1 MSRNQPFVIVV
12 ALLAAANSG
21 ATFSPAL
28 AEEQVGRGRV
38 AGGASRDAS
47 PGTLGVRLRS
57 REGGVAVTTV
67 LPNSPAA
74 DAGLRV
80 GDVILRVDNTPA
92 ANVDELIRLVQAN
105 PAGSVVEL
113 EIDRQGLRGPLE
125 ITLASENEVYR
136 RAALGVTFSKASY
149 RGARVLKVLPD
160 SPAAAAGLRMGD
172 RIIAI
177 NGRKVSDYR
186 EAIDRIGRLPPRTPL
201 ELEVDRYGLRGSLV
215 ATLGTQ
221 GEVFA
226 PRPRP
231 VPPRPVEVSPP
242 TPGEIVEALTPG
254 MINDQRTY
262 GD

>member
-1 MSRNQPFVIVV
+1 MVRIRLFIVV
-12 ALLAAANSG
+12 ALFGAAG
-21 ATFSPAL
+21 AAGAYPQTPDAV
-28 AEEQVGRGRV
+28 ENGRV
-38 AGGASRDAS
+38 RANADAARAAR
-47 PGTLGVRLRS
+47 PGTLGVRLRG
-57 REGGVAVTTV
+57 REGGVEITSVM
-67 LPNSPAA
+67 PNGPAA
-74 DAGLRV
+74 EAGVRA
-80 GDVILRVDNTPA
+80 GDVILRVDNTPVA
-92 ANVDELIRLVQAN
+92 STDELIRLVQAN

-160 SPAAAAGLRMGD
+160 SPAAVAGVRMGD
-172 RIIAI
+172 RIVAI
-177 NGRKVSDYR
+177 NGLKVSDYR

-201 ELEVDRYGLRGSLV
+201 ELEVDRYGLRGTLV

-231 VPPRPVEVSPP
+231 LPPRPVEVSPP
-242 TPGEIVEALTPG
+242 TPGEIVEALSPG
-254 MINDQRTY
+254 MINDQRSY